1 MYPQHK
7 CKFQLSSSRS
17 GGELEKPL
25 YADGSGGKAAIASF
39 PPLGAEESWKIHFT
53 ADGSGGKAAI
63 ASFPPLGAEETWKIQ
78 NTADESGGKAA
89 IASFPPLTVE
99 ESWKM
104 RVYRP
109 CKQR

>member
-1 MYPQHK
+1 MISET
-7 CKFQLSSSRS
+7 CTRS
-17 GGELEKPL
+17 I
-25 YADGSGGKAAIASF
+25 SAISSF
-39 PPLGAEESWKIHFT
+39 PPLRAEENWKTDFT

-63 ASFPPLGAEETWKIQ
+63 ASFPPLGTEETWKIQ